1 MLNFSKRTNIY
12 RFLIEEGK
20 GGRPKMMSIG
30 LHCRLARPGRVSG
43 IVDFLDYIKS
53 HRKDVWVCTREQIA
67 DYWYENHYPRGGGSP
82 MKERSDGF
90 ENTTGNADP
99 DIALTDAETEVVFT
113 DEKVSVANISLST
126 EVEIVPGVEGGYTTL
141 GGGGAD
147 TGSAP

>member
-1 MLNFSKRTNIY
+1 
-12 RFLIEEGK
+12 LIEEGK
-20 GGRPKMMSIG
+20 GGRPKMMSVG

-82 MKERSDGF
+82 MKERSSGF
-90 ENTTGNADP
+90 DDDDDVAAVTNK
-99 DIALTDAETEVVFT
+99 DIAATDGETEVVFT
-113 DEKVSVANISLST
+113 DEKESTANISLST

-141 GGGGAD
+141 GGGD
-147 TGSAP
+147 DAPSNVP

>member
-1 MLNFSKRTNIY
+1 
-12 RFLIEEGK
+12 
-20 GGRPKMMSIG
+20 MMSIG

-82 MKERSDGF
+82 MKERSSGF
-90 ENTTGNADP
+90 DAPADANI
-99 DIALTDAETEVVFT
+99 DSAVATDAETEVVFT
-113 DEKVSVANISLST
+113 AEKDGAANISLST

-141 GGGGAD
+141 GGGDDAGP
-147 TGSAP
+147 TVP